1 MSERSD
7 IVNKYNHLIK
17 TFDRKTVSS
26 VYPNDIEVYLC
37 ALELVDS
44 NRNTEAYFVF
54 PIQPSSIQ
62 KSEPTRTNIKK
73 SMSGTTILRNS
84 SFIPQEISIKGNFGR
99 KFKIL
104 NGLDGFGFGNAIGD
118 ALGVFK
124 STSFEVPSFSYSI
137 KNGFGCIKLL
147 QSIFQSSQKSDKY
160 GKSKRLIFYNLGLGE
175 TYMVTIPPSGYSF
188 SQTEDQNM
196 IWSYQANM
204 TIVAPLTF
212 MNDQGSLPND
222 TTSIK
227 LVSSSNFIDK
237 PRITAKKNKNIL
249 SKYQDKLDE
258 FKKKTGANI
267 ELFLNDFNFFEK
279 NHYSN
284 IVNFFGNGGNLV
296 RESFNFLDHLIKESK
311 SLESLIEDKLPIFDS
326 VAYWD
331 IVDIYEDIKED
342 LNTCYN
348 LKRLLRS
355 SNNRNSSTVE
365 FSNIQK
371 QNETFENISKKYG
384 FSNPDSDV
392 ELLLSNQI
400 IEEDY
405 TNQGGKMLNVRIPN
419 NSTFSLENI
428 VDTLTYE
435 NIYGKD
441 IICKLEIQSDGGLT
455 TLVGKDSLRQTF
467 STIMS
472 TIKGSIPEFPNDGI
486 PDYIY
491 GSNKNII
498 QYPIIFRSLLSMIQ
512 KDKRFTRLELLD
524 INKDQDSV
532 FLEFQASTITENVLI
547 NNLTI

>member
-7 IVNKYNHLIK
+7 IINKYNHLIK

-73 SMSGTTILRNS
+73 SMSSTTILRNS

-118 ALGVFK
+118 SLGAFK
-124 STSFEVPSFSYSI
+124 SASFEVPSFSYSI

-147 QSIFQSSQKSDKY
+147 QGIFQSSQKSDKY

-237 PRITAKKNKNIL
+237 PRITAKKTKNIL
-249 SKYQDKLDE
+249 SKYQDKLDQ

-284 IVNFFGNGGNLV
+284 IINFFGNGGNLV

-311 SLESLIEDKLPIFDS
+311 SLETLIEEKLPIFDS

-342 LNTCYN
+342 LDTCYN

-355 SNNRNSSTVE
+355 SSNRNSSTIE

-441 IICKLEIQSDGGLT
+441 IICKLEIQSDGGLA

-472 TIKGSIPEFPNDGI
+472 TIKGSIPEFPNDGV
-486 PDYIY
+486 PDYVY

-512 KDKRFTRLELLD
+512 KDKRFTKLELLD
-524 INKDQDSV
+524 INKDQDSI
-532 FLEFQASTITENVLI
+532 FLEFQASTITESVLT